1 MAIALTLAACTT
13 PENPVPTD
21 EPDTPETPAKEVKD
35 VLQYISTDGRAVTP
49 GNPDA
54 FGAEILSTNTKTA
67 SGPCLSTMP

>member
-21 EPDTPETPAKEVKD
+21 EPDTPET
-35 VLQYISTDGRAVTP
+35 L
-49 GNPDA
+49 
-54 FGAEILSTNTKTA
+54 GAEILSTNTKTA